1 MSKSAFTVFV
11 YGIYIIVLGLLFL
24 FIPNICLSILGMKT
38 TGEVWIHVAAWF
50 VIWVG
55 IYYIVAARSESKA
68 FIRWTTYG
76 RPTFIIFLG
85 ILVALKMIEPIIIIV
100 GVGDLIA
107 TIWTIVAL
115 RSEEG
120 ANTVNR

>member
-1 MSKSAFTVFV
+1 MSKSAFSVFV

-24 FIPNICLSILGMKT
+24 FIPNVCLTILGMKT
-38 TGEVWIHVAAWF
+38 TSEVWIRIAAWF

-55 IYYIVAARSESKA
+55 VYYIVAARSESKA

-76 RPTFIIFLG
+76 RPTFIVFLSF
-85 ILVALKMIEPIIIIV
+85 LVALKMIEPIIIIV

-107 TIWTIVAL
+107 TIWTLLALHSEKVVATT
-115 RSEEG
+115 
-120 ANTVNR
+120 NK